1 MPIDLPWPVVLASA
15 SPRRFDLLSTLVA
28 VAKVDAADVDEDAL
42 TVSDPW
48 ATAQGLAVAKRD
60 VVALRHPNALVV
72 SGDTVVALEIDGAW
86 RQLAKPADAE
96 DAAAMLALLAGR
108 DHVVITGLALCW
120 PGGADAFTAT
130 STVRFRAITAHEI
143 EAYAATGEP
152 MGKAGAYAIQGGA
165 GAFASVVEGY
175 ASTVIGLPVEELER
189 RLLGLGSR

>member
-1 MPIDLPWPVVLASA
+1 MPIDMPWPVVLASS

-48 ATAQGLAVAKRD
+48 ATAEGLAVAKRD

-72 SGDTVVALEIDGAW
+72 SGDTVVALEVNGVW

-108 DHVVITGLALCW
+108 DHVVITGIALCW

-130 STVRFRAITAHEI
+130 STVRFRVITAHEI
-143 EAYAATGEP
+143 AAYAATGEP
-152 MGKAGAYAIQGGA
+152 MG
-165 GAFASVVEGY
+165 
-175 ASTVIGLPVEELER
+175 
-189 RLLGLGSR
+189 